1 MNLPRNRMKLYL
13 NLGLVL
19 VSFLVECACFHSRPV
34 QGVEPGLG
42 SISPYGLQRGAE
54 VEVQF
59 GGGRLGDAQ
68 ELLFYSPGITTKKLE
83 AANDGLIKAT
93 LVVAPDCRMGIH
105 AVRIRTATG
114 ISNLM
119 TFTVGPFAEVAEVEP
134 NSEFGQPQA
143 VPMNVT
149 ISGVV
154 QNEDVDH
161 FVVDAK
167 KGERITAELEGLRLG
182 RTFFDPYL
190 AILNSARFELSR
202 SDDNALLNQDCLCS
216 IIAPEDGKYII
227 QVRESAYGGDGNCV
241 YRLHIGSYPRPTAVY
256 PAGGRPGETIS
267 VRWIGDG
274 GGDFASQI
282 TLPNTLS
289 SEAGLHAQDDRGI
302 SPSPNNVRVADLQN
316 HLEVEPNDAVAQAS
330 PSGPAPLALNGIIE
344 KPGDVD
350 FFKFSAKQGEQY
362 DVRVYARGVLRS
374 PLDSV
379 MTIYNAQGGGIV
391 GNDDAIGPDSYARFA
406 VPADGEYLIAIHDH
420 LRQGGPNFVYRVEV
434 APVAT
439 SLTMG
444 LPERVQYVPHTIAVP
459 KGNRTA
465 FLVTAAR
472 GNWGGDLLVD
482 LKGLPAGL
490 AFEAQ
495 PMPAARAD
503 IPVLISAAA
512 DAPNAGALVDLVGR
526 PADTNLKLEGH
537 LSQRTMLVRGQN
549 NIDVWGHN
557 ADRMAVALTDSVPF
571 KIDIVQPKAPIVR
584 NGAMDLKIV
593 ATRAPEFKAPISVFL
608 LYNPP
613 GIASSGSIAIPE
625 GQNEASIPL
634 TANGG
639 AEIKTWK
646 IVVMGRA
653 GFGNGTVEAS
663 TQLAELVIADQY
675 HSLSFG
681 KAACEQG
688 QDTEMVVK
696 VEKKLDFEG
705 EATAELLGLPPET
718 ATTALKFNKDAT
730 ELVFKIK
737 VNPAAKPGKYA
748 QLVCRTTFQVAGEP
762 VSMTVGTGELRIDQ
776 PLPPKAAAPMP
787 PPMPTA
793 APMPEQPKPPEQK
806 RLTRL
811 EQLRLEREQQG
822 KK

>member
-1 MNLPRNRMKLYL
+1 MLRI
-13 NLGLVL
+13 GLWIACSLL
-19 VSFLVECACFHSRPV
+19 VAGRLQA
-34 QGVEPGLG
+34 VEPGLG
-42 SISPYGLQRGAE
+42 SISPYGLQRGSE
-54 VEVQF
+54 VEVSF
-59 GGGRLGDAQ
+59 GGGRLSDAQ
-68 ELLFYSPGITTKKLE
+68 ELLFYSPGIAVKKLE
-83 AANDGLIKAT
+83 AANDGLVKAT
-93 LVVAPDCRMGIH
+93 LAVAADCRMGIH

-161 FVVDAK
+161 FVVEAK

-216 IIAPEDGKYII
+216 VIAPEDGKYII
-227 QVRESAYGGDGNCV
+227 QVRESAYGGDGNCI

-256 PAGGRPGETIS
+256 PAGGRAGETMA

-274 GGDFASQI
+274 GGDFTSQV
-282 TLPNTLS
+282 TLPNTLAA
-289 SEAGLHAQDDRGI
+289 EVGLHAQDDRGI

-344 KPGDVD
+344 QPGDVD
-350 FFKFSAKQGEQY
+350 YFKFSAKAGQQY

-406 VPADGEYLIAIHDH
+406 VPADGDYLISVNDH
-420 LRQGGPNFVYRVEV
+420 LRQGGPSFVYRVEV
-434 APVAT
+434 TPVVA

-444 LPERVQYVPHTIAVP
+444 LPERSQYVPHTIVVP

-465 FLVTAAR
+465 FLVTAGR
-472 GNWGGDLLVD
+472 TNWGGDLLVD
-482 LKGLPAGL
+482 LQGLPAGL
-490 AFEAQ
+490 ALEAQ
-495 PMPAARAD
+495 PMPANRSD

-512 DAPNAGALVDLVGR
+512 EASPAGALVDLVGR
-526 PADTNLKLEGH
+526 SADANLKIEGH
-537 LSQRTMLVRGQN
+537 LNQRTMLVRGQN

-557 ADRMAVALTDSVPF
+557 ADRMAVALADAVPF

-593 ATRAPEFKAPISVFL
+593 ATRAPEFKTPISVFL

-613 GIASSGSIAIPE
+613 GIGSSGSVAIPE
-625 GQNEASIPL
+625 GQNEALIPL
-634 TANGG
+634 SANGG

-663 TQLAELVIADQY
+663 TQLADLVIADQY
-675 HSLSFG
+675 HNLSFG

-696 VEKKLDFEG
+696 VEKKLDFDG

-718 ATTALKFNKDAT
+718 STAPLKFNKDTA

-748 QLVCRTTFQVAGEP
+748 QLLCRTTFQIAGEP
-762 VSMTVGTGELRIDQ
+762 VMMTVGTGELRIDQ
-776 PLPPKAAAPMP
+776 PLPPKVAAPMP